1 MFLASKTLWRAGP
14 LPKPL
19 ASIVHFQQSGN
30 LLYQPQSRD
39 NSTISRGKR
48 IHIAGAHHLQTLI
61 ANALAQS
68 ANPKRHPITLMVPRN
83 QYIQHYVDTQGKLQ
97 IIRDGV
103 ATTVVGAVDIEV
115 LPFPMESTVPEQT
128 FPPTKSLGFKR
139 LLMDTG
145 PDEDD
150 FSVDDIPLLLENGSI
165 LEEKKKSKKPAR
177 LPISDIKVYDLSY
190 FLQLHSSFCDPIRAS
205 KDVVKEQVAEI
216 RAPPKESDIKAVPV
230 NQLTKINTDPIEHL
244 IFAERPRDLI
254 KFFSNIK
261 DRLHPSSVVMVIG
274 NNPGLVQGLYDQV
287 FPDVSKRP
295 NFVEC
300 ANGMFMGEASIEG
313 FWDSLR
319 SVPLLR
325 AQLSIGPLTRTVD
338 DGQTP
343 GEVEKRE
350 KEAKY
355 LIDRVLKAPTL
366 GATTISRAVLERYK
380 LRKLVTRSVV
390 YPLTVAF
397 NCMMGE
403 IFSTKERVT
412 EARLLFEEACAVVQ
426 AIDPALTHQILLNNL
441 LWAVVRAPNIRPLML
456 KCVELGYDTNV
467 DLDNGWIIK
476 YGRGMTPT
484 HEKYTKIVK
493 DRARESARAIA
504 ADKEEAAR
512 AEARL
517 RVASE
522 LAAKR
527 QEEKEKRL
535 EFLDSKY
542 AVGKS
547 FKRFTFG
554 EKVEAPLNVPT
565 EAYFKT
571 RSPTEASGV
580 WGNLEAPFNKR
591 VKEGD
596 ESDPSAHV
604 ERSGDDVVE
613 KTSELGLDEVESGG
627 SEEKAQT

>member
-1 MFLASKTLWRAGP
+1 MSLASKTLWRAGP

-19 ASIVHFQQSGN
+19 ASIVHFRQSGN

-68 ANPKRHPITLMVPRN
+68 ANPRKNPITLMVPRN
-83 QYIQHYVDTQGKLQ
+83 QYIQHYVDTEGKLQ
-97 IIRDGV
+97 IIRNGV
-103 ATTVVGAVDIEV
+103 AMTVVGAVDIEV
-115 LPFPMESTVPEQT
+115 LPFEMESSVPAQT
-128 FPPTKSLGFKR
+128 FPPAKSLRFKR

-145 PDEDD
+145 PDEEAFSLDD
-150 FSVDDIPLLLENGSI
+150 LPSLLENGPI
-165 LEEKKKSKKPAR
+165 LEEKKRSKKPAR
-177 LPISDIKVYDLSY
+177 LPISDIKIYDLSY
-190 FLQLHSSFCDPIRAS
+190 FLELHSLLCDPITPSRN
-205 KDVVKEQVAEI
+205 VVTEQVAEI
-216 RAPPKESDIKAVPV
+216 RPPPKESEIKAVPV
-230 NQLTKINTDPIEHL
+230 TQLAKINTDPIDHL
-244 IFAERPRDLI
+244 IFAERPRELI
-254 KFFSNIK
+254 SFFSNIK

-274 NNPGLVQGLYDQV
+274 NNPGLVQTLYDEV

-300 ANGMFMGEASIEG
+300 ANGVYMGEAAIEG

-319 SVPLLR
+319 SVSLNV
-325 AQLSIGPLTRTVD
+325 AQLSVGPLARTVD
-338 DGQTP
+338 DGQSP
-343 GEVEKRE
+343 GEVERRE
-350 KEAKY
+350 EEAKY
-355 LIDRVLKAPTL
+355 LVERVLKAPTL
-366 GATTISRAVLERYK
+366 GATPISRAVLERYK

-403 IFSTKERVT
+403 IFSTEERVA

-426 AIDPALTHQILLNNL
+426 AVDPVLTPQILLNNL
-441 LWAVVRAPNIRPLML
+441 LWAVVRAPNIRPVML
-456 KCVELGYDTNV
+456 KRVDLGHDTNV
-467 DLDNGWIIK
+467 DLDNGFIIK

-493 DRARESARAIA
+493 DRATESARAIA
-504 ADKEEAAR
+504 AEKEETAR

-517 RVASE
+517 RIAKEV
-522 LAAKR
+522 AAKR
-527 QEEKEKRL
+527 KDEREKRL
-535 EFLDSKY
+535 EFLDSKDII
-542 AVGKS
+542 GKS
-547 FKRFTFG
+547 FKRLTFG

-571 RSPTEASGV
+571 RTPIEAASV
-580 WGNLEAPFNKR
+580 WGNLVAPPSKI

-596 ESDPSAHV
+596 ESDPSGHV
-604 ERSGDDVVE
+604 ERNGDDVE
-613 KTSELGLDEVESGG
+613 KASELGLDNVGSGG
-627 SEEKAQT
+627 EEKAQT